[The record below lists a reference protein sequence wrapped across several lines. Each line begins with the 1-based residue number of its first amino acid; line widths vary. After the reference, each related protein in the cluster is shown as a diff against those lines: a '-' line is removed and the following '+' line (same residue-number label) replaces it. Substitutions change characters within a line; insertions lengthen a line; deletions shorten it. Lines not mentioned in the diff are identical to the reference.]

1 MKFFFI
7 VSIIIFNVIYSS
19 TSFAEW
25 EIVAE
30 NPESTLFIETT
41 SIKKSNGIIYYWMLR
56 NYTKPNKFADLSSKV
71 LYETDCKVPLK
82 TKVLAA
88 MFYNGPMG
96 TNEVTSTISDAIL
109 KKKSYIYATPESG
122 IEFSIKFVCNY

>member
-1 MKFFFI
+1 MKIFFI

-25 EIVAE
+25 KEVAANSE
-30 NPESTLFIETT
+30 RTMFIETT

-56 NYTKPNKFADLSSKV
+56 NYTKPNKFADLSSKF

-82 TKVLAA
+82 SKVLAA

-96 TNEVTSTISDAIL
+96 TNETTMTAGAAEL
-109 KKKSYIYATPESG
+109 EKETYLYAPPKSLSEWG
-122 IEFSIKFVCNY
+122 INFVCNY